1 MEHKP
6 LLELQAIADVELAET
21 QNSMTPEQRR
31 DRWITVL
38 QGHGERKLR
47 SLHEIE
53 HLPAATRRTFRAD
66 DSPLAVAYQ
75 DPILRSAGLRSDRVG
90 DCTDFF
96 AFSDR
101 QMHYAFCSCH
111 VGAQLTGTE
120 AAERLQQVARGM
132 SGKMTFSLW
141 RLVKSIFRTP

>member
-21 QNSMTPEQRR
+21 QNSMTPEQRL

-38 QGHGERKLR
+38 KGHGERKLR

-53 HLPAATRRTFRAD
+53 HLPAATRRTCRAD
-66 DSPLAVAYQ
+66 DSPLAVAYH
-75 DPILRSAGLRSDRVG
+75 DPILRSAGLKSDRVG

-96 AFSDR
+96 ALSDR
-101 QMHYAFCSCH
+101 QMHHAFCSCH
-111 VGAQLTGTE
+111 VGAKLTGTE
-120 AAERLQQVARGM
+120 AAERLQQLVHPDRRKM
-132 SGKMTFSLW
+132 SFSLS
-141 RLVKSIFRTP
+141 RFVKSIFRTP